1 LRAQLLYR
9 PLWWFKQAIG
19 FGPKV
24 HWGERVCF
32 LSSVRAAGP
41 GHIYLGNDSIFD
53 SKPDLYTQS
62 LEAQLKIG
70 SGVFV
75 NGTRFGCSREI
86 SVGRNSILADAR
98 LMDTDFHSLSRDRHS
113 PQAVIASGPVVLEEN
128 VWLGAG
134 SAVLK
139 GVTIGK
145 DSVIA
150 FGSVVTKDVLP
161 GHIYGGNPAKAI
173 SEIP

>member
-1 LRAQLLYR
+1 LKAALGL
-9 PLWWFKQAIG
+9 
-19 FGPKV
+19 GPKV

-32 LSSVRAAGP
+32 LSSVRVAGP
-41 GHIYLGNDSIFD
+41 GQIFLGNDSVFD

-62 LEAQLKIG
+62 AAAKLILG
-70 SGVFV
+70 PGVYI
-75 NGTRFGCSREI
+75 NGTRFGCSLEI
-86 SVGRNSILADAR
+86 RVGKNSILADAR

-113 PQAVIASGPVVLEEN
+113 AHAPIAQGAVVLEEN

-139 GVTIGK
+139 GVTIGQ

-161 GHIYGGNPAKAI
+161 GRIYGGNPAKEI
-173 SEIP
+173 SELP